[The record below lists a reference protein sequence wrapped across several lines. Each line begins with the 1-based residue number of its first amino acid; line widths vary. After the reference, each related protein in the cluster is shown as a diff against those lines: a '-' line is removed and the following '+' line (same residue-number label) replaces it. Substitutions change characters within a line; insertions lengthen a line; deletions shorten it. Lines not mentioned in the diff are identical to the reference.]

1 MAWVPTPSRGCD
13 VRALHLAPVEG
24 FVLSRIDGST
34 DLDQLAM
41 ITGLTAARLE
51 DPGDPG
57 ARGRGRGPSGRAA
70 RCVADR
76 GRLGHELPAPALRD
90 ATAPTAPGR
99 ASGTRE
105 HRRRAGAVRPLL
117 RPGSPG
123 RGTGPRQPTLR
134 ARPCPLDLGAPPQCG
149 RLRGPRR
156 PRGVPPRWRSPALPV
171 RNPQT
176 PAHLLR
182 ALLLKRRL
190 PELYRAGHDREASE
204 RTRAAARELLRER
217 FAKGSSEERADLVV
231 ITEGRALAALSGL
244 SLDARTTALLC
255 SRPFASTLLIENL
268 ARWPATPPTLVAH
281 LLAQPTVQ
289 RSPQL
294 RTLVKRHP
302 NAPRSPA

>member
-1 MAWVPTPSRGCD
+1 
-13 VRALHLAPVEG
+13 
-24 FVLSRIDGST
+24 
-34 DLDQLAM
+34 M

-51 DPGDPG
+51 
-57 ARGRGRGPSGRAA
+57 AILETL
-70 RCVADR
+70 V
-76 GRLGHELPAPALRD
+76 
-90 ATAPTAPGR
+90 
-99 ASGTRE
+99 RE
-105 HRRRAGAVRPLL
+105 GAVE
-117 RPGSPG
+117 
-123 RGTGPRQPTLR
+123 
-134 ARPCPLDLGAPPQCG
+134 A
-149 RLRGPRR
+149 
-156 PRGVPPRWRSPALPV
+156 PRGVPRAASPIEAGSATSSPRQLFETRLHQLPQDARAGLASTAVEPELSALCFDPAPQVVARVLGNPRSGLAHARLISEHHRNAAGFEV
-171 RNPQT
+171 LAARAEFLHDGEVQRFLLRNPQT